1 MRCLLLLAFCATT
14 LAAQTPSAL
23 ARRLDRRQ
31 ADARRAVAQAV
42 AAERQLQVLPARPGT
57 VAVIAGTSAAGELR
71 GLGTGLADLRSTD
84 LSRVHALRLVERM
97 QAQAIVTELTRSGV
111 DEWSRPRAWRL
122 LGASDIVVVEA
133 QMVGASL
140 RLSARV
146 VNLAHERVDATVTQA
161 GTLDGLFDAERRLA
175 LDVLRTLG
183 VEPTAG
189 ERRMILDRPAAKI
202 DAFLAWSAAL
212 DAIESGDVRQA
223 ERLLQRALD
232 NDPGVNAAFDAG
244 VLASAGLA
252 TALGGVVPM
261 SGTAMS
267 AGDDPT
273 GDGLAT
279 EGNESEYGEAWFEG
293 SGDRRL
299 TLWEMAVP
307 LSASLPLG
315 RGRFDVSTIWSSNRA
330 DTPAN
335 DVFHAWGFTDVHAR
349 YTHPLG
355 HSGASVT
362 VGGAF
367 PVRNAHG
374 VDDDIRRVP
383 LPPDLL
389 PSAMYRRRSAPS
401 ASAGLFFTRSVGA
414 WAWGAA
420 GGGEWN
426 ASYDELNPTLHT
438 VAVAPGMR
446 YRVRADAERSWGPGR
461 LALGA
466 SLMALSPAKRAG
478 VSLSGGARSLGRA
491 SYSWPVG
498 GMDLEVGAWR
508 LHSASVSSAGVT
520 MRSASDIT
528 TLFASTR
535 GHWGGW
541 TLDAG
546 VDVKRWS
553 AGGANAADVVV
564 PQVGFTRPLTRILLT
579 EIGADYVTGHFH
591 EAPSTTDIP
600 VRGWMLRTGLRIEP

>member
-1 MRCLLLLAFCATT
+1 MRFLFLLAFGAST

-23 ARRLDRRQ
+23 ARRLDRRHEN
-31 ADARRAVAQAV
+31 ARRAVAQAV

-57 VAVIAGTSAAGELR
+57 VAVIAGASPVGELR
-71 GLGTGLADLRSTD
+71 GLGSGLADLLATD
-84 LSRVHALRLVERM
+84 LARVHALRLVERM
-97 QAQAIVTELTRSGV
+97 QAQAIVTELARAGV
-111 DEWSRPRAWRL
+111 DESSRPRAWRL

-133 QMVGASL
+133 KMTGTSL
-140 RLSARV
+140 RLSAQV
-146 VNLAHERVDATVTQA
+146 VNLARERVDATVTQA
-161 GTLDGLFDAERRLA
+161 GTLDGLFDTERRLA

-183 VEPTAG
+183 IEPTSG

-212 DAIESGDVRQA
+212 DAIESGDVPQA

-244 VLASAGLA
+244 LLTAAGLA
-252 TALGGVVPM
+252 NTLSGVVPM
-261 SGTAMS
+261 PGTVS

-273 GDGLAT
+273 GDGLAS

-293 SGDRRL
+293 TGDRRL

-307 LSASLPLG
+307 LSASLPVG

-330 DTPAN
+330 DTPVN

-355 HSGASVT
+355 RSGASVT
-362 VGGAF
+362 VGGAL

-401 ASAGLFFTRSVGA
+401 TSAGLFFTRSIGA

-426 ASYDELNPTLHT
+426 ASYDELNPSLHT

-446 YRVRADAERSWGPGR
+446 YRVRTDAERSWGPGR
-461 LALGA
+461 LAMGA
-466 SLMALSPAKRAG
+466 SFMTLSPASRAG
-478 VSLSGGARSLGRA
+478 VAISGGARSLARA
-491 SYSWPVG
+491 SYAWPVSG
-498 GMDLEVGAWR
+498 VDLEAGAWR
-508 LHSASVSSAGVT
+508 LHSAPVSSAGVT
-520 MRSASDIT
+520 VRTASDIT
-528 TLFASTR
+528 TWFANVR
-535 GHWGGW
+535 GHWNDW
-541 TLDAG
+541 TLAAG
-546 VDVKRWS
+546 VDVKRWA

-564 PQVGFTRPLTRILLT
+564 PQVSFTRSLTRMLLT
-579 EIGADYVTGHFH
+579 EIGAEYVTGHFH

-600 VRGWMLRTGLRIEP
+600 VRGWMLRTGLRVEP

>member
-1 MRCLLLLAFCATT
+1 MRFLLLVALGTST

-23 ARRLDRRQ
+23 ARRLDRRHEN
-31 ADARRAVAQAV
+31 ARRAVAQAI
-42 AAERQLQVLPARPGT
+42 ATERQLQVLPARPGT
-57 VAVIAGTSAAGELR
+57 VAVIAGTDAVGELR
-71 GLGTGLADLRSTD
+71 GLGTGLADLLATD
-84 LSRVHALRLVERM
+84 LARVHTLRLVERM
-97 QAQAIVTELTRSGV
+97 QAQAIVSELARAGV
-111 DEWSRPRAWRL
+111 DESSRPRAWRL

-133 QMVGASL
+133 HMTGASL

-146 VNLAHERVDATVTQA
+146 VNIARQRVDATVTQA
-161 GTLDGLFDAERRLA
+161 GTLDGLFDTERRLA

-183 VEPTAG
+183 VEATSG

-212 DAIESGDVRQA
+212 DAIESGDVPQA

-244 VLASAGLA
+244 LLTAAGLA
-252 TALGGVVPM
+252 STLSGVVPM
-261 SGTAMS
+261 PGTAVS

-273 GDGLAT
+273 ADALAT

-293 SGDRRL
+293 TGVRRL

-307 LSASLPLG
+307 LSASLPAGHG
-315 RGRFDVSTIWSSNRA
+315 RLDLSTIWSSNRA

-349 YTHPLG
+349 YTRPLG
-355 HSGASVT
+355 RSGSSIT
-362 VGGAF
+362 VGGAL

-383 LPPDLL
+383 LPPDLI
-389 PSAMYRRRSAPS
+389 PSAMYRRRSAPA
-401 ASAGLFFTRSVGA
+401 ASAGLFFTRSHGA
-414 WAWGAA
+414 WVWGAA

-426 ASYDELNPTLHT
+426 ASYDERIPSLHT

-446 YRVRADAERSWGPGR
+446 YRVRADAERSWGTGR
-461 LALGA
+461 LAVGA
-466 SLMALSPAKRAG
+466 SVMALSPAKRAG
-478 VSLSGGARSLGRA
+478 VAIRGGSRSLARA
-491 SYSWPVG
+491 SYAWPVG
-498 GMDLEVGAWR
+498 EVDLEAGAWR
-508 LHSASVSSAGVT
+508 LHSAPVSSAGVPV
-520 MRSASDIT
+520 RSASDIT
-528 TLFASTR
+528 TLFANAR
-535 GHWGGW
+535 GRWDGW

-546 VDVKRWS
+546 LDVKRWA

-564 PQVGFTRPLTRILLT
+564 PQVGFTRPLTRILLA
-579 EIGADYVTGHFH
+579 EIGAEYLTGHFH
-591 EAPSTTDIP
+591 EAASTRDIP

>member
-1 MRCLLLLAFCATT
+1 MRYLLLLAFCATT
-14 LAAQTPSAL
+14 LTAQTPSAL

-57 VAVIAGTSAAGELR
+57 VAVIAGTSAAGKLR
-71 GLGTGLADLRSTD
+71 GLGTGLADLLATD
-84 LSRVHALRLVERM
+84 LARVHVLRLVERM

-111 DEWSRPRAWRL
+111 DEWLRPRAWRM

-146 VNLAHERVDATVTQA
+146 VNLGRERVDAT
-161 GTLDGLFDAERRLA
+161 
-175 LDVLRTLG
+175 
-183 VEPTAG
+183 AG
-189 ERRMILDRPAAKI
+189 ERRTILDRPAAKI

-244 VLASAGLA
+244 ILASAGLA

-261 SGTAMS
+261 SGTAVS
-267 AGDDPT
+267 TGDDPT

-293 SGDRRL
+293 AGDRRL
-299 TLWEMAVP
+299 TLWELAVP

-401 ASAGLFFTRSVGA
+401 ASAGVFFTRSLGA

-446 YRVRADAERSWGPGR
+446 YRVRAD
-461 LALGA
+461 
-466 SLMALSPAKRAG
+466 
-478 VSLSGGARSLGRA
+478 
-491 SYSWPVG
+491 
-498 GMDLEVGAWR
+498 
-508 LHSASVSSAGVT
+508 
-520 MRSASDIT
+520 
-528 TLFASTR
+528 
-535 GHWGGW
+535 
-541 TLDAG
+541 
-546 VDVKRWS
+546 VKRWT

-600 VRGWMLRTGLRIEP
+600 VRGWMLRTRLRIEP